1 MTPEYSEFLAHYGVK
16 GQKWGTRQWQNY
28 DGSYTEAGKQH
39 YGWGYGRQ
47 QTAGTP
53 QSTGI
58 RSMPSQRRATI
69 SRAARN
75 NVVRQRQQTQAE
87 IEARKA
93 RTQTILRIAAGVA
106 VAAAVGYATY
116 KGSTKLRD
124 NMRSD
129 VYKNINT
136 DARNV
141 HTLNSKYWDS
151 ADRKKYSELSAKR
164 ADDIASSITRREALA
179 AKVSEKTGIKV
190 SLPQSREKVM
200 SQRRNE
206 NEYANFIR
214 DAEKRGALNRNIHDA
229 RQSLRKQQTDL
240 NKYRSTEKIG
250 VSKQYEAAN
259 IQRRE
264 EQIDEARQRLN
275 SLLQMRRAG

>member
-47 QTAGTP
+47 QTAGTQ

-58 RSMPSQRRATI
+58 RSMPSQRRTTI
-69 SRAARN
+69 ARTARN

-93 RTQTILRIAAGVA
+93 RTQTILKIAAGVA

-136 DARNV
+136 DSRNL

-164 ADDIASSITRREALA
+164 ADDIANSITRREALA

-190 SLPQSREKVM
+190 SLPQGREKVM
-200 SQRRNE
+200 AQRRSE
-206 NEYANFIR
+206 NAYANFIR
-214 DAEKRGALNRNIHDA
+214 DAEKRGAMNRSIHDA
-229 RQSLRKQQTDL
+229 RESLRKQQSDL
-240 NKYRSTEKIG
+240 NRYRSTTKIG
-250 VSKQYEAAN
+250 VSKQYESAN

>member
-47 QTAGTP
+47 QISGTP

-58 RSMPSQRRATI
+58 GRMPSQRRTTI
-69 SRAARN
+69 ARSARSN
-75 NVVRQRQQTQAE
+75 IVRQNQQTQAE

-93 RTQTILRIAAGVA
+93 RTQTILRIADGVA
-106 VAAAVGYATY
+106 VDAAVGYATY

-136 DARNV
+136 DARNL

-164 ADDIASSITRREALA
+164 ADDIANSITRREALA

-190 SLPQSREKVM
+190 SLPQGREKVVT
-200 SQRRNE
+200 QRRSE
-206 NEYANFIR
+206 NAYANFIR
-214 DAEKRGALNRNIHDA
+214 DAEKRGAMNRSIHDA
-229 RQSLRKQQTDL
+229 RESLRKQQSDL
-240 NKYRSTEKIG
+240 NRYRSTAKIG

-275 SLLQMRRAG
+275 SLLQMRMAG